1 MRRMRKNPPAEDVGG
16 GGRCKGPG
24 AGTKLVTWRNSGL
37 VSVAAVDGAGAEKAD
52 GSAGA

>member
-1 MRRMRKNPPAEDVGG
+1 MRKNPLAEDVGG
-16 GGRCKGPG
+16 GGRRKGPG